1 MIRCTCRCDVSI
13 AWFLPC
19 RWAALDGRN
28 CFPLSAF
35 HSCSLYSA
43 VLWQEIHVLNATAVI
58 SCDNPAILVE
68 QRGFTVPK
76 KWMNQSML
84 WWLVDFSHT
93 KIVLCL
99 KYIPRA
105 IKHEWGWACF
115 PALKWISNLLLLPA
129 DLCLSVKSAVRKE
142 LAMSTRER
150 SVRWCS
156 AEGH

>member
-1 MIRCTCRCDVSI
+1 MWASRGFYPADGQPWMGGT
-13 AWFLPC
+13 AFLS
-19 RWAALDGRN
+19 
-28 CFPLSAF
+28 SAF